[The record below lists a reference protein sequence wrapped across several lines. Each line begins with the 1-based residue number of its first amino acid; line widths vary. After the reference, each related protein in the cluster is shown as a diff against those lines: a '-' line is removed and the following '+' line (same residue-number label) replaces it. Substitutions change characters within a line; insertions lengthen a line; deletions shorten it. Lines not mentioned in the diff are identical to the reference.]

1 MSENQSNLSI
11 DKRAN
16 QSLVLRWEPIRA
28 QHWDEKSSELS
39 IEMRAN
45 KRSVLRWKE
54 LRVQYEGWEVLI
66 ENQSKLSIMMRS
78 VALCRQTSVDLHF
91 VTGVCHNQSPL
102 SRLQTQNMGPETRQ
116 LYICPAVFIL
126 FSITDSLLC
135 KSWENE
141 TNTFFCFITFQ
152 RMIFTR
158 TPFPFCD
165 H

>member
-16 QSLVLRWEPIRA
+16 QSLILRWEPKRA
-28 QHWDEKSSELS
+28 QHWDEKSSEFSMKGEKFSLRINLS
-39 IEMRAN
+39 
-45 KRSVLRWKE
+45 SVLWWDLWLCVAKPQWIFTLLLVFATISRHCPGSRHKTWDQ
-54 LRVQYEGWEVLI
+54 RQDSSISVL
-66 ENQSKLSIMMRS
+66 LSS
-78 VALCRQTSVDLHF
+78 F
-91 VTGVCHNQSPL
+91 
-102 SRLQTQNMGPETRQ
+102 
-116 LYICPAVFIL
+116 